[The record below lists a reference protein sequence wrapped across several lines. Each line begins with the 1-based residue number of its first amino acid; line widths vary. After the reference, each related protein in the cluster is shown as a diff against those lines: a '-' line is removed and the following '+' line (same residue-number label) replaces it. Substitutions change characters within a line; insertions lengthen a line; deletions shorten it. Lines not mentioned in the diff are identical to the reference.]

1 MLASLSWEWVVAELR
16 TPLVLFG
23 FAGQFVF
30 FLRFVVQWFASERR
44 GRSHI
49 PIAFWY
55 LSLVGGGMTFVYAA
69 LKPDLVFLVAQ
80 GLGLIIYVRNLALI
94 YGRRRRVRDRRARGG
109 PVASD
114 AEASGAAP

>member
-1 MLASLSWEWVVAELR
+1 MLASLSWEWIVAEVR
-16 TPLVLFG
+16 NPLVLFG

-55 LSLVGGGMTFVYAA
+55 LSLVGGGMTFVYAV
-69 LKPDLVFLVAQ
+69 LKPDLVFMIAQ
-80 GLGLIIYVRNLALI
+80 GLGLLIYSRNLMLI
-94 YGRRRRVRDRRARGG
+94 YDRQRRLQNRRARAF
-109 PVASD
+109 PVVPD
-114 AEASGAAP
+114 AGADESVR